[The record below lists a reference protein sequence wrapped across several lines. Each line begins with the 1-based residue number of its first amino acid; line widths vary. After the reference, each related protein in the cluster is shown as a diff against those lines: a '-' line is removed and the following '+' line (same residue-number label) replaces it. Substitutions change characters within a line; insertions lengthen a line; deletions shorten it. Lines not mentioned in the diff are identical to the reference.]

1 MEKLKILINKI
12 KKQKTQKKICFFL
25 GNTKKKESK
34 TFYFTPV
41 RENPSFI
48 FFGAIVYDDNI
59 AKKILKNLD
68 GKVDII
74 LVDIE
79 KKIQSKNK
87 SLGLPNIERTA
98 KDCVKKS
105 KLYIYKANDLT
116 VNSTETLLFNLFLKD
131 KRGLGGKKIL
141 IVGVGNIGFKLALK
155 FVESGSQIYIY
166 RRNKKILKIIEKTI
180 NYIKPLGTK
189 SKVKSLKSF
198 PKKLDHFDII
208 ICAANKKN
216 IIKYEHVNKLKKK
229 NIFIDI
235 GKGNFENKAIKI
247 LNDKK
252 IHIYR
257 LDTTSSFFSY
267 LENLNFTEKQYN
279 TKNLKHKMNKIS
291 FVLRGVVGQKNDI
304 IVDDVKEPTKVY
316 GVCDGEGGLMI
327 HDFIDKQKIIKKIKK
342 LIKKNLSYE

>member
-116 VNSTETLLFNLFLKD
+116 VNSTEIFFIQSFF
-131 KRGLGGKKIL
+131 KRQKRTWWKKIL
-141 IVGVGNIGFKLALK
+141 IVGVGNIG
-155 FVESGSQIYIY
+155 
-166 RRNKKILKIIEKTI
+166 
-180 NYIKPLGTK
+180 
-189 SKVKSLKSF
+189 
-198 PKKLDHFDII
+198 
-208 ICAANKKN
+208 
-216 IIKYEHVNKLKKK
+216 
-229 NIFIDI
+229 
-235 GKGNFENKAIKI
+235 
-247 LNDKK
+247 LN
-252 IHIYR
+252 
-257 LDTTSSFFSY
+257 
-267 LENLNFTEKQYN
+267 
-279 TKNLKHKMNKIS
+279 
-291 FVLRGVVGQKNDI
+291 
-304 IVDDVKEPTKVY
+304 
-316 GVCDGEGGLMI
+316 
-327 HDFIDKQKIIKKIKK
+327 
-342 LIKKNLSYE
+342 